1 MDVIWKKHNI
11 IPLVDAL
18 TKVLE
23 GFSHISSVRAVLRH
37 GLVADIKAGADSIN
51 RDIMPVSGHESH
63 RCTTY
68 LALYGGHN
76 DLPNLSSLMTNAL
89 VGVERATPKGS
100 PMAGRRRWVD

>member
-1 MDVIWKKHNI
+1 MDVTWKKHNI
-11 IPLVDAL
+11 VPLVDAL
-18 TKVLE
+18 TRMLE
-23 GFSHISSVRAVLRH
+23 GFSHLPSVHKILH
-37 GLVADIKAGADSIN
+37 HSLVADIKKGADSI
-51 RDIMPVSGHESH
+51 RGGVMPVSGHESH

-100 PMAGRRRWVD
+100 PMAGRRRWVE

>member
-1 MDVIWKKHNI
+1 MDVTWKKHNI
-11 IPLVDAL
+11 VPLLHDLANVLTDSSAL
-18 TKVLE
+18 PNVAKVLDD
-23 GFSHISSVRAVLRH
+23 S
-37 GLVADIKAGADSIN
+37 LVKSIKAGADSIHGG
-51 RDIMPVSGHESH
+51 IMPVSGHESH

-100 PMAGRRRWVD
+100 PMAGRRRWVE